1 MRILVALA
9 LLLPS
14 IGFSQITSLPS
25 PACAKPTFTVPAGAN
40 ITLTWIAPT
49 KNADGSAITGAL
61 TYNLYSVG
69 GANPVLLLSGIST
82 TNTVRTNLSIGTPC
96 YAVTSTVNGIES
108 AALSNTASVNVVST
122 PLPPTGVTCTLNIP
136 AGGGPVTGNCTTQ

>member
-1 MRILVALA
+1 MRILLALA

-14 IGFSQITSLPS
+14 LCFAQITSLPS
-25 PACAKPTFTVPAGAN
+25 PACAAPTFTVPAGSN

-49 KNADGSAITGAL
+49 KNADGSAISGAV
-61 TYNLYSVG
+61 TYNLYSLV
-69 GANPVLLLSGIST
+69 GANPVLLLGGITGT
-82 TNTVRTNLSIGTPC
+82 TTVRSNLSIGTPC
-96 YAVTSTVNGIES
+96 YAVTSVVAGIES
-108 AALSNTASVNVVST
+108 ANLSNTASVKVVST